1 MIGLLLTVVAVALF
15 FIIRYDSKQEA
26 REQMDAERKRGEA
39 ILRARAERSAKD
51 SKGEMSECV
60 PKAPRETTARNTYS
74 TEPITQ
80 RNQYGSYQ
88 NLPANR
94 PAVTKTE
101 LLLAWLLG
109 YFGAHKFYRKKF
121 VLGILYVFTLGLFFI
136 GWLGDA
142 IWLTVQ
148 YFSNKNGKPVTK
160 GHKIG
165 SYIAG
170 FLCFFMLG
178 SCGNTQ
184 ENVPVSTEPIVTE
197 VAVIETTDEET
208 TIPETA
214 VPTTVPQT
222 IEMTAET
229 EETAAPETTEVPT
242 TIPTTEYHT
251 EPAKDPEVIVP
262 STTKAT
268 EPREEMVWVPTKG
281 GRRYHSRSSC
291 SNMSNPQEVTIS
303 QAKSRG
309 FTPCKK
315 CY

>member
-1 MIGLLLTVVAVALF
+1 MGFRFRKSVKAGPMRINFSKSGIGYSVGDKGFRFTQKANGGTRTTTSVPGTGISFV
-15 FIIRYDSKQEA
+15 RDSKKE
-26 REQMDAERKRGEA
+26 KRG
-39 ILRARAERSAKD
+39 SA
-51 SKGEMSECV
+51 M
-60 PKAPRETTARNTYS
+60 RNS
-74 TEPITQ
+74 NEIEPIT
-80 RNQYGSYQ
+80 RPTRDGSRQ
-88 NLPANR
+88 DQPENR

-109 YFGAHKFYRKKF
+109 YFGAHKLYRKKIGM
-121 VLGILYVFTLGLFFI
+121 GILYVFTLGLFFI

-148 YFSNKNGKPVTK
+148 YFSAKKEKPITK
-160 GHKIG
+160 WHKIG

-184 ENVPVSTEPIVTE
+184 ESVPVSTEPIVTE
-197 VAVIETTDEET
+197 VAVIETTIEET
-208 TIPETA
+208 TVPETA

-222 IEMTAET
+222 IETTAET
-229 EETAAPETTEVPT
+229 EEAAAPETTEASAI
-242 TIPTTEYHT
+242 IPATEHHT
-251 EPAKDPEVIVP
+251 EPAAEPEVIVP
-262 STTKAT
+262 PTTKAT
-268 EPREEMVWVPTKG
+268 EPREEMVWIPTNG
-281 GRRYHSRSSC
+281 GTKFHSRSSC

-315 CY
+315 CH